1 MNEVEQRLKSPPV
14 NPKTPLECMSC
25 RRFYLYRE
33 DRYHKGYSAEDFD
46 AHYCKCVY
54 CQKWVY
60 DYNTD
65 PNSPHNL
72 YRPVE
77 LWNSN
82 PEPKEEPSEL
92 DRMMRKAL
100 EDEYGW

>member
-14 NPKTPLECMSC
+14 NPKTPKECTSC
-25 RRFYLYRE
+25 RRFYLYHE
-33 DRYHKGYSAEDFD
+33 DRYHEGYSAEDFD
-46 AHYCKCVY
+46 AHYLSCDY

-100 EDEYGW
+100 EDEGF